1 MENLEKILNK
11 EQCEA
16 VRCTEGPLLVLAG
29 AGSGKTRVLTHRV
42 ADLIE
47 NCGVA
52 PWNILAITFTNK
64 AAGEMRERVDRLIG
78 TQAREVWVS
87 TFHSMC
93 VRILRRYID
102 RLGYKSDFSIYDTDD
117 QRTLMRQV
125 LKELSIDPKMFKERV
140 VLSVISGAKNRGVS
154 PLEFRKEEASGGD
167 LRMRKMADCF
177 ELYEK
182 KLHQNDALDFDDEED
197 REAAI
202 EAVYYQMA
210 LGMIYGSMGPGTPFT
225 SQTMLDIHSML
236 RFGRLASESGTKVRT
251 REYHPRTHD
260 DGTPLHVPPTPAEA
274 PALLDELCV
283 FVGSDLY
290 SPIGQAAVAHFQLE
304 EIKPFKTGLDRTGRL
319 LSHAIIYRRG
329 LSRGLVAPIGLA
341 PAIDTDRHARSLLPY
356 RFEDTQGRVDVEEAV
371 GRWARFCAESVLVC
385 CQAADVYLGEILSL
399 RDAWL
404 ERFGKPNKGSAV
416 GALLGL
422 MPGQPVLTVR
432 QAALLLGRSISST
445 NEALLR
451 LEDAGIVASEDGFG
465 RNGIYRAVEA
475 EALLESLENRFI
487 PNCPVARDS
496 FGG

>member
-1 MENLEKILNK
+1 MFAPIDLNQRLPRLGADVQAWLSRSETALVRLEDRAEGCEVRGALHRVLSRL
-11 EQCEA
+11 EA
-16 VRCTEGPLLVLAG
+16 VSSVRVEGRRPRLSTVLKIESLLSFDGTDSAD
-29 AGSGKTRVLTHRV
+29 RV
-42 ADLIE
+42 AAL
-47 NCGVA
+47 
-52 PWNILAITFTNK
+52 
-64 AAGEMRERVDRLIG
+64 
-78 TQAREVWVS
+78 
-87 TFHSMC
+87 
-93 VRILRRYID
+93 
-102 RLGYKSDFSIYDTDD
+102 
-117 QRTLMRQV
+117 
-125 LKELSIDPKMFKERV
+125 
-140 VLSVISGAKNRGVS
+140 
-154 PLEFRKEEASGGD
+154 
-167 LRMRKMADCF
+167 
-177 ELYEK
+177 
-182 KLHQNDALDFDDEED
+182 DALDFDDEED

-274 PALLDELCV
+274 PALLDELCA

-465 RNGIYRAVEA
+465 RNRIYRAVEA

-487 PNCPVARDS
+487 PNCPVARDT